1 MLKSKCKLNMQQV
14 QDALYDLLDI
24 IGLMVNQLELIL
36 IIHETRIFYDFLRLF

>member
-14 QDALYDLLDI
+14 QDALHDLLDI

-36 IIHETRIFYDFLRLF
+36 IIYETGIFYDF